1 MRVIESSLTL
11 LLAPLALAF
20 AAPLH
25 AAPDAARI
33 AAAGRLLDA
42 MQYEQTMDRTV
53 DALIAEQKRVFPQM
67 IERRIGSAAPPELTA
82 KVQQAIETHVR
93 VAFARNR
100 AKNREGTALI
110 YASHFSAAE
119 LDRLAKIQ
127 AEPVMAKMRV
137 EMPQITAESMSLGL
151 AGVQSEEAEL
161 RKDIEQ
167 IVRDYM
173 ETHGKSPAT

>member
-1 MRVIESSLTL
+1 MLRLTL

-25 AAPDAARI
+25 AAPDPARI

-42 MQYEQTMDRTV
+42 MKYEETMDRTV
-53 DALIAEQKRVFPQM
+53 DAMIAEQKRVFPQQL
-67 IERRIGSAAPPELTA
+67 EQVLGSSPPAELVT

-100 AKNREGTALI
+100 IKNREGTALI
-110 YASHFSAAE
+110 YASHFTAAE

-127 AEPVMAKMRV
+127 AEPVMAKMRS
-137 EMPQITAESMSLGL
+137 ELPQITTESMAL
-151 AGVQSEEAEL
+151 AMAGMQSTQNEM
-161 RKDIEQ
+161 RQDIER
-167 IVRDYM
+167 IIKEYM
-173 ETHGKSPAT
+173 EAHPKQSSS